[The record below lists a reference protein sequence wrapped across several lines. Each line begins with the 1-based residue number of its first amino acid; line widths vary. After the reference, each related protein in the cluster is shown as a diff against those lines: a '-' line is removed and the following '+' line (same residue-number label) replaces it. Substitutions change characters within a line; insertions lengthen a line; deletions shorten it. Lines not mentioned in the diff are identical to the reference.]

1 MQYFL
6 IMIKL
11 LKNSLTTKYFQFSG
25 RASRKEYWIFSITFF
40 FTLYF
45 LSFFQFYY
53 LYFFT
58 LFIVIIPDLSLDIRR
73 LHDINLSGWWLLV
86 IYITAFFLYFNLIPI
101 TIGFFQINLLSSLFS
116 ILLGI
121 IPSTPT
127 TNKYGEPPA
136 E

>member
-1 MQYFL
+1 
-6 IMIKL
+6 MIQIF
-11 LKNSLTTKYFQFSG
+11 KNSLTTKYFQFAG

-40 FTLYF
+40 LTLYF

-73 LHDINLSGWWLLV
+73 LHDINLSGWWLVIVYIVLYLICFLV
-86 IYITAFFLYFNLIPI
+86 SIYTNS
-101 TIGFFQINLLSSLFS
+101 FQIDLLFYLIS

-127 TNKYGEPPA
+127 TNKYGEPPVN
-136 E
+136 

>member
-11 LKNSLTTKYFQFSG
+11 LQNSLTTKYFQFSG

-40 FTLYF
+40 LTLYF

-86 IYITAFFLYFNLIPI
+86 IYTTAFFLYFNLFPI

-121 IPSTPT
+121 VPSTPT

>member
-1 MQYFL
+1 
-6 IMIKL
+6 MIKIL
-11 LKNSLTTKYFQFSG
+11 WGSLTTKYFQFSG

-40 FTLYF
+40 LTLYF

-86 IYITAFFLYFNLIPI
+86 IYITAFFLYFNLFPI

-127 TNKYGEPPA
+127 TNKYGEPPIS
-136 E
+136 

>member
-1 MQYFL
+1 
-6 IMIKL
+6 MIKL
-11 LKNSLTTKYFQFSG
+11 LQNSLTTKYFQFSG

-40 FTLYF
+40 LTLYF

-86 IYITAFFLYFNLIPI
+86 IYTTAFFLYFNLFPI

-121 IPSTPT
+121 VPSTPT
-127 TNKYGEPPA
+127 TNKYGEPPT

>member
-1 MQYFL
+1 
-6 IMIKL
+6 MIRL
-11 LKNSLTTKYFQFSG
+11 LQNSLTTKYFKFSG
-25 RASRKEYWIFSITFF
+25 RASRKEYWIFSITIFF
-40 FTLYF
+40 MLYF

-73 LHDINLSGWWLLV
+73 LHDINLSGWWLVIVYIVLYLICFLV
-86 IYITAFFLYFNLIPI
+86 SIYTNS
-101 TIGFFQINLLSSLFS
+101 FQIDLLFYLIS

>member
-1 MQYFL
+1 
-6 IMIKL
+6 MIQIF
-11 LKNSLTTKYFQFSG
+11 KNSLTTKYFQFAG

-40 FTLYF
+40 LTLYF

-86 IYITAFFLYFNLIPI
+86 IYTTAFFLYFNLFPI

-121 IPSTPT
+121 VPSTPT
-127 TNKYGEPPA
+127 TNKYGEPPT